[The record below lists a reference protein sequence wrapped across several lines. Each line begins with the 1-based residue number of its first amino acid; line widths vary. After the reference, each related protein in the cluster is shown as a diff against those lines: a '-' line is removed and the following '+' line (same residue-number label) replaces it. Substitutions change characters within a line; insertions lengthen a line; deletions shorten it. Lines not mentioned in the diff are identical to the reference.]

1 MERFITKPLLLFFV
15 FLFYDKSLGLNSK
28 KVNHRYI
35 VSVSNFVHK
44 KHSCDSTNFRIS
56 FFRNLH

>member
-1 MERFITKPLLLFFV
+1 MTKLLFLVFV
-15 FLFYDKSLGLNSK
+15 FLYYDKSLGLNSE
-28 KVNHRYI
+28 KVNRKYI
-35 VSVSNFVHK
+35 ASVSNFVHK